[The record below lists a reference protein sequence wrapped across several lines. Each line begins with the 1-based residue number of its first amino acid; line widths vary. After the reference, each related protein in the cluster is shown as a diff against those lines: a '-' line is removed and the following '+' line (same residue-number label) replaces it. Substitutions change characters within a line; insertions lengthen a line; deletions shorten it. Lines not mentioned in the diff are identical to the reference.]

1 MTTEIAVRAEG
12 SKCDRPQM
20 TQINAD
26 KFKTNVIIFC
36 SSALICVICG

>member
-26 KFKTNVIIFC
+26 KYKKNNICFEC
-36 SSALICVICG
+36 ICVNLR